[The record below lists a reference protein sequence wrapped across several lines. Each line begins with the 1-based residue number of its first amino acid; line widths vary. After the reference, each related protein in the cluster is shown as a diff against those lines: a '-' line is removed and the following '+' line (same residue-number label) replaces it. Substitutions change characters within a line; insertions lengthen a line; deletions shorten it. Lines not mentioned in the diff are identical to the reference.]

1 MPRMPSVPPPL
12 AAAVAVVTGGGDGIG
27 AAIGLALAEAGATV
41 VLAGRDREKLAR
53 TRDAAANGG
62 LDVHFATVDVTHV
75 SSIGSL
81 ADEVTARFGPPT
93 VLVNSAGAS
102 VTKPAFEVTED
113 DWDFVHSVTLR
124 GTFFACQAF
133 AQRMQEAG
141 YGKIIN
147 LGSTWGATVGVG
159 RSTYA
164 AAKAGVH
171 HLTAALAAEWAPLGV
186 RVNAVAPTTTRTPR
200 VEQLYR
206 TDPDRERYIVDRIPL
221 RRIADPADVAGA
233 ALFLAGPS
241 SDYVTGHTLFVD
253 GGWHHSK

>member
-1 MPRMPSVPPPL
+1 MPLDPTPL
-12 AAAVAVVTGGGDGIG
+12 AGTVAVVIGGGDGIG
-27 AAIGLALAEAGATV
+27 AAIGQALADGGATV
-41 VLAGRDREKLAR
+41 VLAGRDRDKLAR
-53 TRDAAANGG
+53 ARDAATARD
-62 LDVHFATVDVTHV
+62 LDVHVATVDVTHV
-75 SSIGSL
+75 PSIGSL
-81 ADEVTARFGPPT
+81 ADEVTARFGGPT

-102 VTKPAFEVTED
+102 VTKPALEVTAD
-113 DWDFVHSVTLR
+113 DWDYVHAVSLR

-133 AQRMQEAG
+133 AERMRPGG

-171 HLTAALAAEWAPLGV
+171 HLTAALAAEWAPLGL
-186 RVNAVAPTTTRTPR
+186 RVNAIAPTTTRTPR

-221 RRIADPADVAGA
+221 GRIAEPADVTGA
-233 ALFLAGPS
+233 ALFLAGPA
-241 SDYVTGHTLFVD
+241 SDFVTGHTLFVD
-253 GGWHHSK
+253 GGWHRAK